1 MLQVQDYL
9 FVALRDL
16 LIHAFAQLG
25 AGLTHGQSSLEVE
38 NRDAFSF
45 TSCDFHAHRGF
56 QGSGCHRGS
65 AGLSRS
71 SSSTGP
77 AGSDTVKRVPLCSSL
92 STDPTPPCAF
102 TIHDTKLNPSPSPF
116 SGSAEGTR

>member
-45 TSCDFHAHRGF
+45 TSGDFHAHRSF
-56 QGSGCHRGS
+56 QCTCSDRGS

-77 AGSDTVKRVPLCSSL
+77 AGSDTVKRVPLCRSEEHTSELQSL
-92 STDPTPPCAF
+92 
-102 TIHDTKLNPSPSPF
+102 
-116 SGSAEGTR
+116 R